1 MKILKGKTD
10 GKKLNLQL
18 PLIVVALIVIMTIWK
33 PGIFLTPSNFLSILL
48 SICIYGVMMCG
59 TIFPLLNGGIDLS
72 IGSTAALAGCV
83 TILITM
89 AGNYTPTASLLGIL
103 AGIGVGALCGAIN
116 GLVSSLFGIPA
127 FIVTLA
133 TSNIVLGIAQSI
145 SRQRTITCLNSE
157 VINWIGTGK
166 ILGVPFPVVFFVALL
181 ILTWWILKYT
191 RFGRYAYAAGGN
203 PKATRFSGIS
213 TKKIQI
219 ATYIISGTTAALA
232 GIVLSCFNRQAVY
245 SQASGYDGDVLV
257 ALVVGGV
264 SMAGGEGKITGAVFG
279 LMILGI
285 LNNAMVLIGI
295 DAIYQDLVKGLLVI
309 VAVALDVYARN
320 KNSGLKRKTLRSIF
334 SKG

>member
-1 MKILKGKTD
+1 MRLLKEKD
-10 GKKLNLQL
+10 NGKKSSFLL
-18 PLIVVALIVIMTIWK
+18 PLIVIALIIIMTIWK
-33 PGIFLTPSNFLSILL
+33 PRIFLTPSNFLSILL
-48 SICIYGVMMCG
+48 SICIYGIMMCG

-72 IGSTAALAGCV
+72 IGSTAALSGCV

-89 AGNYTPTASLLGIL
+89 GGNYTPAASALGIM

-116 GLVSSLFGIPA
+116 GFVSSLFGIPA

-133 TSNIVLGIAQSI
+133 SSNIVLGIAQSV
-145 SRQRTITCLNSE
+145 SNQRTITCLNSD

-166 ILGVPFPVVFFVALL
+166 ILGIPFPVVFFVLL
-181 ILTWWILKYT
+181 LVFTWWVLKYT

-203 PKATRFSGIS
+203 PKATQFSGIN
-213 TKKIQI
+213 TKRIQI
-219 ATYIISGTTAALA
+219 ATYLISGTTAALA

-245 SQASGYDGDVLV
+245 TQAGGYDGDVLV

-279 LMILGI
+279 LIILGI

-309 VAVALDVYARN
+309 VAVSLDVYARN
-320 KNSGLKRKTLRSIF
+320 KNSGLKRKSLRSIF
-334 SKG
+334 SRG